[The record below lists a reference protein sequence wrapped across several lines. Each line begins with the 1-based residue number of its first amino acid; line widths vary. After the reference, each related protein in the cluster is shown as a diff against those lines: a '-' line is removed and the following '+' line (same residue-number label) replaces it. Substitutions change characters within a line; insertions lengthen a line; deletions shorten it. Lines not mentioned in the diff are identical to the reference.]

1 MLAVDRDPKFQ
12 ELTRRIDTS
21 LRVGSAH
28 HKNTDAKADGL
39 SDGALGDTP
48 RAFANG
54 RRDDGCVWLPWVV
67 FFAVKTA
74 ASTLGGDLTPF
85 SIAWGQHPR
94 LPVSPPGRGA
104 YTTRMKA
111 LEQDALARRHV
122 VQQDREAALDRGPVD
137 LSGGCPDDAA
147 D

>member
-54 RRDDGCVWLPWVV
+54 RRDDGCVWLPRVV
-67 FFAVKTA
+67 FAINNA
-74 ASTLGGDLTPF
+74 PWTLGGDLTPF

-94 LPVSPPGRGA
+94 PPVPPPGRGA
-104 YTTRMKA
+104 YTTWMKA
-111 LEQDALARRHV
+111 LEQDALALLHV
-122 VQQDREAALDRGPVD
+122 VQQEREAALDRGRAD

>member
-1 MLAVDRDPKFQ
+1 MAADAPRIVFETALRSGDGIPDSDVLVVDRDPKLL

-39 SDGALGDTP
+39 IDGALGDTP

-54 RRDDGCVWLPWVV
+54 RRDDGCVLLPWVV
-67 FFAVKTA
+67 FAVNKA

-85 SIAWGQHPR
+85 SIA
-94 LPVSPPGRGA
+94 
-104 YTTRMKA
+104 
-111 LEQDALARRHV
+111 
-122 VQQDREAALDRGPVD
+122 D
-137 LSGGCPDDAA
+137 LVMLT
-147 D
+147 